1 MSYLSDSFV
10 KSSPFI
16 FQAFVCILSA
26 GLLCGCG
33 EEEKKKPES
42 NKESADESAP
52 EAARSSGENSG
63 IVAAQSFAGG
73 GAGPALNLE
82 VGAGYNEQIANINNS
97 LVAKSGVRW
106 VRAYV
111 NLSRN
116 YWIFGTPIPQPPPSE
131 PIYPINALLERNIIQ
146 ETSDVSNDSD
156 TLSIAALDQL
166 INTKTV
172 FSGGAPLKVILSLKH
187 DFSYPYPAG
196 STIPAGQ
203 FPDFST
209 AAGRVEIHEMVASIE
224 NLLITNNR
232 GNDID
237 ILVTGNEPMFEI
249 QPNNNPDTA
258 RKYKLYLNYLIQ
270 RLVDLKTE
278 ENKKTVDGVK
288 NTWDFQIFVGA
299 LNSPLDPTSA
309 SGNVI
314 ITAVLEVA
322 RDNMNVSG
330 IDLHEHVDATS
341 QVAIDIKYVK
351 DETKFRPIGGLPLQI
366 TSTEFSIIKIFQA
379 NMSLVPIGSTLPPLS
394 QFINNTI
401 AQAATGTPISQ
412 SEFLAYF
419 LAQGWYPQNWFQEM
433 IAAFESDGVL
443 AVTYGLEEA
452 PRYPWVDNQVPPTA
466 MPWVLNGVYNATLL
480 GRSADGY
487 PNTNPLVYPD
497 FENAINRMK

>member
-1 MSYLSDSFV
+1 VNCSFI
-10 KSSPFI
+10 KLLL
-16 FQAFVCILSA
+16 CILSI
-26 GLLCGCG
+26 GILGGCG
-33 EEEKKKPES
+33 EEEKKKS
-42 NKESADESAP
+42 NGESADESAP
-52 EAARSSGENSG
+52 MAAPSSGENPA
-63 IVAAQSFAGG
+63 IAAAQSFAGG
-73 GAGPALNLE
+73 GGGPPLNLE

-111 NLSRN
+111 NLPRN
-116 YWIFGTPIPQPPPSE
+116 YWIFGTPILQPPPSE
-131 PIYPINALLERNIIQ
+131 PIYPINAILERNIIQ
-146 ETSDVSNDSD
+146 ETSDVSSDAD

-172 FSGGAPLKVILSLKH
+172 FSGGAPVKVILSLKH
-187 DFSYPYPAG
+187 DFSYPYPKGA
-196 STIPAGQ
+196 TIPAGQ
-203 FPDFST
+203 FPDIST
-209 AAGRVEIHEMVASIE
+209 PAGLAEADEMVTSIE

-249 QPNNNPDTA
+249 QPNNDANTA
-258 RKYKLYLNYLIQ
+258 RKYKLYLNHLIQ

-278 ENKKTVDGVK
+278 ENKKSIAGVK

-299 LNSPLDPTSA
+299 LNSPLDPARATS
-309 SGNVI
+309 NVI
-314 ITAVLEVA
+314 ISAVLEVA
-322 RDNMNVSG
+322 RDNIDVAG
-330 IDLHEHVDATS
+330 IDLHEHVAATS

-366 TSTEFSIIKIFQA
+366 ISTEFSIIQLFQA
-379 NMSLVPIGSTLPPLS
+379 NMSLVPIGSTLPPLY

-401 AQAATGTPISQ
+401 AQAATGSPITQ

-433 IAAFESDGVL
+433 IDAFEADGVL
-443 AVTYGLEEA
+443 AVTYGIEEA
-452 PRYPWVDNQVPPTA
+452 PRYPWLENQVPPAA
-466 MPWVLNGVYNATLL
+466 MPWVLNGVFNATLL

-487 PNTNPLVYPD
+487 PNSNPLVFPG
-497 FENAINRMK
+497 FQNAISRMK